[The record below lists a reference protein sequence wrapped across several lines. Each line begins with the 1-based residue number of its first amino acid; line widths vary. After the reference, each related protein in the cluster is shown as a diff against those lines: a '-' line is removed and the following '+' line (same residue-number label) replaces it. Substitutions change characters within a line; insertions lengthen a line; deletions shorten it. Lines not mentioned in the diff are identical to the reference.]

1 MSNYLEE
8 IAVQIRAAVP
18 ADVDIPDQSEAL
30 FLMYAVLMR
39 AKGTA
44 VQAVDVHDA
53 WVAWMTQ
60 TNPNHQALRPFAQ
73 LDAQTRAHDEP
84 FVAAIRNAASS
95 SSP

>member
-1 MSNYLEE
+1 MSNYLE
-8 IAVQIRAAVP
+8 ATAARIRAAVAP
-18 ADVDIPDQSEAL
+18 DVDVPSDSGAL

-60 TNPNHQALRPFAQ
+60 INPDHDALRPYEQ
-73 LDAQTRAHDEP
+73 LDAETRAYDEP
-84 FVAAIRNAASS
+84 FVTAIRQTAKDSEA
-95 SSP
+95 